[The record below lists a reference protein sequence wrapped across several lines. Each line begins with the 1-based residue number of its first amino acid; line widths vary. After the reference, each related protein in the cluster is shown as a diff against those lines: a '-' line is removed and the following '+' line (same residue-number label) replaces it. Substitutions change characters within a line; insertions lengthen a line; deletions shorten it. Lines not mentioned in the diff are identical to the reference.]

1 MNTQLTRRIFIQSS
15 TIAALTGLT
24 LQKKARGQEDTQMQD
39 FYVYVGTYTS
49 KTSKGIHVYRLDMN
63 SGELTPDHIVTG
75 ITNPSYLA
83 ISPQRNFLYSVSEV
97 SDSQGKPTGSV
108 SAFAIDSSNGNL
120 RRLNHVSS
128 EGASPCYVSVD
139 STGRWVLVA
148 NYSSGTIAVLPV
160 QEDGSLGNASD
171 IKKHTGSSVNPK
183 RQKQAYAHCIIPS
196 PDNRYIFAADL
207 GTDKVMI
214 YKFDAENGTLTEND
228 PPFAQ
233 VKPGAGPRHFTFH
246 PTGKLAFLIQELNST
261 LTSFAYDSSQGTL
274 TEIQTVSTLP
284 KSFTG
289 ENTCA
294 DVHVHP
300 NGKFVYGSNRG
311 HDSIAIFAL
320 DEASGNM
327 EFIGH
332 ESTQGR
338 IPRNFAID
346 PTGTYLFAANQ
357 NTDNI
362 VGFQI
367 DPESGKLTPTGHS
380 VKVSMPVC
388 IRMMPVSAN
397 VSSIHSTGEL

>member
-1 MNTQLTRRIFIQSS
+1 M
-15 TIAALTGLT
+15 
-24 LQKKARGQEDTQMQD
+24 
-39 FYVYVGTYTS
+39 
-49 KTSKGIHVYRLDMN
+49 
-63 SGELTPDHIVTG
+63 
-75 ITNPSYLA
+75 
-83 ISPQRNFLYSVSEV
+83 
-97 SDSQGKPTGSV
+97 
-108 SAFAIDSSNGNL
+108 
-120 RRLNHVSS
+120 
-128 EGASPCYVSVD
+128 
-139 STGRWVLVA
+139 
-148 NYSSGTIAVLPV
+148 
-160 QEDGSLGNASD
+160 
-171 IKKHTGSSVNPK
+171 
-183 RQKQAYAHCIIPS
+183 
-196 PDNRYIFAADL
+196 
-207 GTDKVMI
+207 
-214 YKFDAENGTLTEND
+214 
-228 PPFAQ
+228 
-233 VKPGAGPRHFTFH
+233 KPGAGPRHFTFH

-261 LTSFAYDSSQGTL
+261 LTSFATIPARTL

-284 KSFTG
+284 KSTG